1 MKILVTGGTGFTGTH
16 LTRRLL
22 REGHEVTVVDNQ
34 PGLFLDELREQG
46 ATVLIGSVAD
56 RRLVARAAKGCALV
70 YHLAAAFRKVNL
82 AKGEYR
88 QTNVDGTRV
97 VLEVA
102 AENRV
107 RKLVYCSTCGVHG
120 DVRRWP
126 ADESAPI
133 APADYYQSTK
143 YDGEVAVREFVER
156 GLPAVIVRP
165 AAIYGPGDP
174 ERFLMLFRR
183 VQKGR
188 FPMFGDGR
196 AHYHPL
202 YVDNL
207 VDAFLLAAASDRH
220 SGEAYLIADEHY
232 YTLNELVTAIGD
244 ALGVGVAIVHY
255 PFRPLWLAALLCEA
269 VFKPLPAEPPLFRRR
284 VDWFRQNRA
293 FDIRKARTELGYVPR
308 IGLEDGLARTARWYR
323 DHGYL
328 AGAPA
333 GGEVPAASGRVSA
346 GASRSLTARDA

>member
-22 REGHEVTVVDNQ
+22 RDGHEVTVVDNQ
-34 PGLFLDELREQG
+34 PGLFRRELEQRG
-46 ATVLIGSVAD
+46 ATVLLGSVAD
-56 RRLVARAAKGCALV
+56 RGLIARAAEGCALV

-82 AKGEYR
+82 RKAEYR

-97 VLEVA
+97 VLEA
-102 AENRV
+102 ALQNAV
-107 RKLVYCSTCGVHG
+107 RKVVYCSTCGVHG
-120 DVRRWP
+120 DVKAWP
-126 ADESAPI
+126 ADESAAI
-133 APADYYQSTK
+133 APADYYQATK
-143 YDGEVAVREFVER
+143 YEGELVVRAFVER

-183 VQKGR
+183 VQTGR
-188 FPMFGDGR
+188 FSMFGDGR

-207 VDAFLLAAASDRH
+207 VDAFLLAAATERRH
-220 SGEAYLIADEHY
+220 GEAYLIADDDY
-232 YTLNELVTAIGD
+232 YTLNELVTAIGE
-244 ALGVGVAIVHY
+244 ALGIAVRITHY

-269 VFKPLPAEPPLFRRR
+269 LFKPLPVEPPLFRRR

-293 FDIRKARTELGYVPR
+293 FDIRKAKLELGYEPKVHLR
-308 IGLEDGLARTARWYR
+308 EGLARTARWYR
-323 DHGYL
+323 DHGYIGGGRM
-328 AGAPA
+328 AAP
-333 GGEVPAASGRVSA
+333 PSPSA
-346 GASRSLTARDA
+346 GVPITVTARDA

>member
-22 REGHEVTVVDNQ
+22 REGHQVTVVDNQ
-34 PGLFLDELREQG
+34 PGLFSHELEQLG
-46 ATVLIGSVAD
+46 ATIMIGSVAD
-56 RRLVARAAKGCALV
+56 RRLITRAAAGCAIV

-82 AKGEYR
+82 ARVEYR
-88 QTNVDGTRV
+88 QTNVEGTRV
-97 VLEVA
+97 VLDVA
-102 AENRV
+102 SQNSV
-107 RKLVYCSTCGVHG
+107 QKLVYCSTCGVHG
-120 DVRRWP
+120 DVKEWP

-133 APADYYQSTK
+133 APADYYQATK
-143 YDGEVAVREFVER
+143 YEGEIIVREFVER

-183 VQKGR
+183 VQTGR
-188 FPMFGDGR
+188 FLMFGHGR

-207 VDAFLLAAASDRH
+207 VDAFLLAAASQRRR
-220 SGEAYLIADEHY
+220 GEAYLIADEEY
-232 YTLNELVTAIGD
+232 YTLNELVQAIGE
-244 ALGVGVAIVHY
+244 ALDVDVKISHY

-293 FDIRKARTELGYVPR
+293 FDIRKAKLELGYQPK
-308 IGLEDGLARTARWYR
+308 IDLKEGLARTARWYR
-323 DHGYL
+323 DHGYVGGGG
-328 AGAPA
+328 AGRNL
-333 GGEVPAASGRVSA
+333 VPSRRASSRVPP
-346 GASRSLTARDA
+346 GLTARGA

>member
-22 REGHEVTVVDNQ
+22 REGHEVMVVDNQ
-34 PGLFLDELREQG
+34 PGLFRHELEQLG
-46 ATVLIGSVAD
+46 AKILIGSVAD
-56 RRLVARAAKGCALV
+56 RRLITRAAEGCAVV

-82 AKGEYR
+82 RKAEYH

-97 VLEVA
+97 VLETA
-102 AENRV
+102 LQNGV

-120 DVRRWP
+120 DVKAWP

-133 APADYYQSTK
+133 APADYYQTTK
-143 YDGEVAVREFVER
+143 YEGEIAVRQFVER
-156 GLPAVIVRP
+156 GLPAVTIRP

-183 VQKGR
+183 VETGR
-188 FPMFGDGR
+188 FAMFGDGR

-207 VDAFLLAAASDRH
+207 VDAFLLAAGTERRH
-220 SGEAYLIADEHY
+220 GEAYLIADDDY
-232 YTLNELVTAIGD
+232 YTLNELVTAIGE
-244 ALGVGVAIVHY
+244 ALGVAVRITHY
-255 PFRPLWLAALLCEA
+255 PFRPLWLAALLCEVA
-269 VFKPLPAEPPLFRRR
+269 CKPLPVEPPLFRRR

-293 FDIRKARTELGYVPR
+293 FDIRKAKLELGYEPKIHLR
-308 IGLEDGLARTARWYR
+308 EGLARTAQWYR
-323 DHGYL
+323 DHGYIS
-328 AGAPA
+328 
-333 GGEVPAASGRVSA
+333 GGNADRPTSA
-346 GASRSLTARDA
+346 GVPITVAARDA